1 MSGLLT
7 RVLAS
12 LLRHSAGLLGPG
24 RRGWVEAVLAEA
36 GEIPAGS
43 ARVAWLR
50 GGLWL
55 VAREVLMHRGV
66 RVLAFLAAAGGV
78 VWIAW
83 PGSASDSAVAVN
95 RIQVPLILVLLAG
108 LPLVV
113 RRYCGPVRDSW
124 WPRSV
129 RVGGYAVVL
138 ALIAGKA
145 VIARDGSKLGA
156 YFHQNWDLETVLV
169 LAIASYVAGI
179 LILTSQRVRL
189 TRSSLPIGIGVGA
202 VWATVLYA
210 SAPLGADLEAPSLK
224 WWWLAALALPLATGF
239 VVAGLSAR
247 DARATVLAPTHQGCL
262 TAICCSGTAALLLG
276 ALTSVTI
283 ALFPQHVPLQ
293 TPPPPAHGGCETCD
307 PNSVVIPP
315 DLRHEYWVEISVGQ
329 ADLTAYFVLLIA
341 PFFGAA
347 LGALGAVGAGLASR
361 SPGTSGRGDGGPPPA
376 SAPALS
382 PSLAREPAAPWPGA
396 DP

>member
-1 MSGLLT
+1 M
-7 RVLAS
+7 
-12 LLRHSAGLLGPG
+12 
-24 RRGWVEAVLAEA
+24 AEA
-36 GEIPAGS
+36 GEIPAGW
-43 ARVAWLR
+43 ARAAWLG

-66 RVLAFLAAAGGV
+66 RVLVFLAAAAGV

-95 RIQVPLILVLLAG
+95 RIQVPLILVPLGG

-113 RRYCGPVRDSW
+113 RRYCGPVRHGW

-145 VIARDGSKLGA
+145 AIARDGSKLGA
-156 YFHQNWDLETVLV
+156 YFHQSWGFETVLV
-169 LAIASYVAGI
+169 LVIASYVAGI
-179 LILTSQRVRL
+179 LILTCDRVRL
-189 TRSSLPIGIGVGA
+189 TRSSLPLGIGVGA

-210 SAPLGADLEAPSLK
+210 SAPLGADLEARSLK
-224 WWWLAALALPLATGF
+224 WRWLAALALPLATGF
-239 VVAGLSAR
+239 AAAVLSAR
-247 DARATVLAPTHQGCL
+247 DARATVLAPTHQGAL
-262 TAICCSGTAALLLG
+262 TAICSSGTAALLLG

-283 ALFPQHVPLQ
+283 ALFPQRVPLQ

-307 PNSVVIPP
+307 PNGVVIPP
-315 DLRHEYWVEISVGQ
+315 ELRHEYWVEISVGQ
-329 ADLTAYFVLLIA
+329 ADLTAYVVLLIA

-347 LGALGAVGAGLASR
+347 LGAIGAVGAGLASR
-361 SPGTSGRGDGGPPPA
+361 SPDTGSRGDGGPPPA
-376 SAPALS
+376 SAPA
-382 PSLAREPAAPWPGA
+382 PSRSLERGTATRWPGA